1 VPLRNYCV
9 EQAEMTEPPPN
20 QADEDEEWGQKIQ
33 SQQYWEDRYQ
43 NDSTSNTMFEWYLDY
58 DSLSGLLEGIIPK
71 TQHRVLE
78 IGCGNSEL
86 ALGLYNAGYNV
97 VASDYAKQQILHLQ
111 QQYQQQIQASST
123 ATTTATATAATSPT
137 LTFDHVDCRQLWDKY
152 GAEAFQAVVDKAC
165 LDSMLSGGEE
175 GKIIAMETCKQV
187 DRILR
192 DGGHFVVVSHAHPET
207 ALGKIL
213 MVECVLSNV
222 DTATARWSVDI
233 HSTEEDSSDSEDEE
247 EEVGGIHVYVFKK
260 VVRARTRSLK
270 RKRLRFSDDDFRI
283 ERHFH

>member
-1 VPLRNYCV
+1 
-9 EQAEMTEPPPN
+9 MTEPH
-20 QADEDEEWGQKIQ
+20 QDDEEWGQKIQ

-43 NDSTSNTMFEWYLDY
+43 KDSTANATFEWYLDY
-58 DSLSGLLEGIIPK
+58 DSLGGLLEGIIPRS
-71 TQHRVLE
+71 QHRVLE

-97 VASDYAKQQILHLQ
+97 VASDYAKQQILHLR
-111 QQYQQQIQASST
+111 QQYRQQIQ
-123 ATTTATATAATSPT
+123 ATSPT
-137 LTFDHVDCRQLWDKY
+137 LTFDHVDCRNLWDKY

-165 LDSMLSGGEE
+165 LDSMLAGGEE
-175 GKIIAMETCKQV
+175 GKMSAMETCKQV

-233 HSTEEDSSDSEDEE
+233 HSTEEDSSDGEEEE

-270 RKRLRFSDDDFRI
+270 RKRLRFSDDDVRI

>member
-1 VPLRNYCV
+1 MAHANIG
-9 EQAEMTEPPPN
+9 TN
-20 QADEDEEWGQKIQ
+20 FKICIE
-33 SQQYWEDRYQ
+33 YR
-43 NDSTSNTMFEWYLDY
+43 TS
-58 DSLSGLLEGIIPK
+58 G
-71 TQHRVLE
+71 
-78 IGCGNSEL
+78 GNERRM
-86 ALGLYNAGYNV
+86 YTNV
-97 VASDYAKQQILHLQ
+97 VVHVIFDIVSKAILVECFVVVVFFETV
-111 QQYQQQIQASST
+111 IIIACVVAA

-233 HSTEEDSSDSEDEE
+233 HSTEEDSSDSEEEE